1 MNIETANRLVSLRKQ
16 YNFSQDELA
25 ERLGVTRQAISR
37 WERGEAS
44 PETDNLI
51 GLSKIYGVSVDSL
64 LALENGAGSPP
75 VGRAREQPLQS
86 AGKPEPAAAETV
98 DKGPDNVFANR
109 LVHAY
114 PAIVTLIYLILGF
127 GFQLW
132 HPGWIL
138 FLTIP
143 IVYALF
149 GINEKQ
155 TRDKDDKN

>member
-1 MNIETANRLVSLRKQ
+1 MNIEIANRLVSLRKQ
-16 YNFSQDELA
+16 FNLSQDELA

-44 PETDNLI
+44 PDTDNLM

-64 LALENGAGSPP
+64 LALENGSGSTPDNRKRGVPAQVAGI
-75 VGRAREQPLQS
+75 
-86 AGKPEPAAAETV
+86 PEAAEAETE
-98 DKGPDNVFANR
+98 DKGSDNIFANR

-114 PAIVTLIYLILGF
+114 PAIVTFLYLILGF
-127 GFQLW
+127 GFHLW

-143 IVYALF
+143 IVYTLF
-149 GINEKQ
+149 GMNEKK
-155 TRDKDDKN
+155 TSHREN